1 MRLLA
6 VPLMVVLA
14 VAMPAAVLGQAD
26 ATPSESP
33 AEVTDTARDAL
44 FELTVSTPR
53 ATWAVGEPVEVT
65 GTFAYVGEEPKV
77 TVTGSGSGLVF
88 WGAEQLDG
96 PIHAGPFWHLDLHRY
111 PFEAGDIETHAFS
124 KSGAYA
130 ADGPDAPFW
139 IAWFN
144 DYELRPPAGTWRI
157 YALARYGGPGAQR
170 DSRLVA
176 EVEIEVVGDADMST
190 AKDWGPLAVLPGGG
204 AGDAGLGPGVL
215 SIGDDCVTFK
225 SDEGEVAVMPIWP
238 ADRTTW
244 HPQDRRIVMEQRRHG
259 TTRLSDG
266 DRVMFGGVS
275 LMGDSVQE
283 ATRIRAWL
291 DASWVQAPDPSCP
304 SEALFHVAEVEVLER
319 P

>member
-26 ATPSESP
+26 ATPSETP
-33 AEVTDTARDAL
+33 AEVADTARDDL

-65 GTFAYVGEEPKV
+65 GTFAYVGEEPEV

-96 PIHAGPFWHLDLHRY
+96 PIHAGPGMHYDQRRY
-111 PFEAGDIETHAFS
+111 QFATGDIETHAFT
-124 KSGAYA
+124 KSGGYV

-157 YALARYGGPGAQR
+157 YALALYGGPGGQQGNK
-170 DSRLVA
+170 LVA
-176 EVEIEVVGDADMST
+176 EVEIQVVEDAGKS
-190 AKDWGPLAVLPGGG
+190 AGDWGPLAVLAEGGS
-204 AGDAGLGPGVL
+204 GDAGLGPGVL

-225 SDEGEVAVMPIWP
+225 ADRGEVAVMLVWP

-244 HPQDRRIVMEQRRHG
+244 HPEDRRIVMDQRRDG
-259 TTRLSDG
+259 TTHLSDG
-266 DRVMFGGVS
+266 DRVMLGGVP
-275 LMGDSVQE
+275 LTQDTPE
-283 ATRIRAWL
+283 ETERIRSWL

-304 SEALFHVAEVEVLER
+304 RDYLFHVGEVEVLER